1 MQSVNQNP
9 QFRAN
14 RKYYGHDLSQ
24 HIEFTSSVGHML
36 PIYYDVINPGE
47 KLNIQTYLKTRTQPL
62 GANTFTAI
70 DEYIEWF
77 FVPMTQI
84 YKPFGNWYYGVQD
97 FDSTLFHGVRSGTN
111 VYEPLM
117 SSKLPY
123 LTAVDFRRM
132 WESLYGESYRTL
144 KGEPWYV
151 AFVRL
156 AAHLGINDEVML
168 DGIDGQDDIYWSM
181 TPILFAAYQKIWMD
195 YFRDGNRIENDP
207 RSYNLDYFYNSS
219 DESMYGFDRT
229 FNNIRQLFEMR
240 YRPLKK
246 DFYTNVFPS
255 PVFGN
260 GSVGSQQFN
269 EEQFYGGTLERVNQ
283 WLTNLKRVYTIDAT
297 GDDDGVLPTT
307 SALGYGEAEALKS
320 ELNRANIETLFASDK
335 LLEITRR
342 SGKHYDAQTL
352 AHFGAEVPDT
362 IEGKAHFLGR
372 HTQEIIIG
380 DVVSTADT
388 SNGDIGVPLGEIGG
402 KGYSAQNS
410 RPIKFTAPCHGIV
423 MGIYSAAPRQEYY
436 DEALDKLNCLI
447 QKEDWYVPEYDNL
460 GMQPLFGYQSKL
472 ADNVLDNT
480 KILGWQ
486 YRYMEFKQKVNKIIT
501 GLKYTQKHWTAGIP
515 SSLASGTKADQ
526 YYVSPGALDSAMLYG
541 YNFGFKTGDQENT
554 PVDTASELYQSDPL
568 IHDLKIEVK
577 KASTMST
584 YGLME
589 L

>member
-9 QFRAN
+9 QYRAN

-24 HIEFTSSVGHML
+24 HLEFTSSVGHML
-36 PIYYDVINPGE
+36 PVYYDIINPGE

-62 GANTFTAI
+62 GANTFTGI

-77 FVPMTQI
+77 FVPIHQI
-84 YKPFGNWYYGVQD
+84 YKPFGNWYYGIQD
-97 FDSTLFHGVRSGTN
+97 FDSSLFKYDTPGDRYS
-111 VYEPLM
+111 PRM
-117 SSKLPY
+117 SLRLPY
-123 LTAVDFRRM
+123 LTSYDIWEMSTEFRS
-132 WESLYGESYRTL
+132 ESFRTL

-151 AFVRL
+151 SFVRL
-156 AAHLGINDEVML
+156 AAHFGINDNML
-168 DGIDGQDDIYWSM
+168 LDNVDTIDGPTWSI

-195 YFRDGNRIENDP
+195 HFRDSNRIENDP
-207 RSYNLDYFYNSS
+207 RCYSLDQFYEAENQ
-219 DESMYGFDRT
+219 SMYEFLGDFQYFR
-229 FNNIRQLFEMR
+229 NLFTMR
-240 YRPLKK
+240 YRPYKK

-255 PVFGN
+255 PVFGS
-260 GSVGSQQFN
+260 GSLGSQQFV
-269 EEQFYGGTLERVNQ
+269 EEQAYGGTLERVNQ
-283 WLTNLKRVYTIDAT
+283 WLTNLKRVYSIDPS
-297 GDDDGVLPTT
+297 GDDQNGTPTA
-307 SALGYGEAEALKS
+307 SALGYGDAEALKS
-320 ELNRANIETLFASDK
+320 ELNRANIETLFATDK

-388 SNGDIGVPLGEIGG
+388 SNGDLGVPLGEIGG

-410 RPIKFTAPCHGIV
+410 RPIKFTAPCHGIL

-447 QKEDWYVPEYDNL
+447 NKEDWYVPEYDNL
-460 GMQPLFGYQSKL
+460 GMQPLFGYQAYL
-472 ADNVLDNT
+472 TNNLNDNNR
-480 KILGWQ
+480 ILGWQ

-501 GLKYTQKHWTAGIP
+501 GLKYTQKHWTAGIL
-515 SSLASGTKADQ
+515 SSLASGTKAEQ
-526 YYVSPGALDSAMLYG
+526 YYVSPGALDNAMLYG
-541 YNFGFKTGDQENT
+541 YNFGFKTGEQENI

-568 IHDLKIEVK
+568 IHDLKVEVK